1 MFISH
6 DKSRAFLFQSCYR
19 AVNLMFYLC
28 YKKNTPKVLIKLLG
42 CSSKTVS
49 FSGLFFCFSLVL
61 LLDGALIQNSDG
73 SVLRFYSFWMFG
85 SG

>member
-6 DKSRAFLFQSCYR
+6 DKSRAYLFQSCYR

-42 CSSKTVS
+42 CSSKMVM
-49 FSGLFFCFSLVL
+49 FSGLSLFF
-61 LLDGALIQNSDG
+61 
-73 SVLRFYSFWMFG
+73 FG
-85 SG
+85 FVVGWCADSEF